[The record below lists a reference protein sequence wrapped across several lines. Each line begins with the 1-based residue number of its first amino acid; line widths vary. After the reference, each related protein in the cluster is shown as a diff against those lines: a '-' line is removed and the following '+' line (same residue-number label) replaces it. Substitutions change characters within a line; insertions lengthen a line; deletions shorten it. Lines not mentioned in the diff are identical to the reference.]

1 MDQKKKFK
9 DFQSCFSGEC
19 NMCKSCIRSF
29 TKLSNF
35 DGSYKNASNVSYQA
49 NGTVCIIPKTPWERY
64 LKIYSI
70 IQSNK
75 VKSQF

>member
-1 MDQKKKFK
+1 MNQKQNFK

-29 TKLSNF
+29 AKSNF

-49 NGTVCIIPKTPWERY
+49 NGTVCIIPNTPWERY

-75 VKSQF
+75 VKNQF